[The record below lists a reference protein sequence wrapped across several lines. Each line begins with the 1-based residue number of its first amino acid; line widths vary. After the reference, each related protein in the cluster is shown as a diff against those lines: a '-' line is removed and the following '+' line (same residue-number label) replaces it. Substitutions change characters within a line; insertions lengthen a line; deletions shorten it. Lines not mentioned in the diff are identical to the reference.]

1 MAGLMSDGFHNY
13 VRDVLSELLERA
25 REAKIEARSS
35 AAPADGA
42 ERAFTQ
48 GRAVA
53 YYEVVSHLVNQ
64 LDAFGLDR
72 ASIGVD
78 PAYDA
83 DRDLL

>member
-1 MAGLMSDGFHNY
+1 MSDGFQNY
-13 VRDVLSELLERA
+13 VRDALTELLERP
-25 REAKIEARSS
+25 RDAKVKSQKS
-35 AAPADGA
+35 TSPADAG
-42 ERAFTQ
+42 ERQFAQ

-53 YYEVVSHLVNQ
+53 YYEVISYLINQ

-72 ASIGVD
+72 TSVAVD

>member
-1 MAGLMSDGFHNY
+1 MSDGFQSY

-25 REAKIEARSS
+25 REAKVTARKSPP
-35 AAPADGA
+35 PADVA
-42 ERAFTQ
+42 ERGFAQ

-72 ASIGVD
+72 SSVGID